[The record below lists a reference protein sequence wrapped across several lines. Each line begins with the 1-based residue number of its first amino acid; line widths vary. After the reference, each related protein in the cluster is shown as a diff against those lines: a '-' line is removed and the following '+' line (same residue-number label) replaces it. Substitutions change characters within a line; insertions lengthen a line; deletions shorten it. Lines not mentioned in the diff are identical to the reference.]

1 MVIRVGKAS
10 INGILKTYAD
20 GAKGK
25 LLALF
30 GSTDHLELAVN
41 SGRADSLLN
50 LDEAHELPAVAV
62 DRVPS

>member
-1 MVIRVGKAS
+1 MPMGQ
-10 INGILKTYAD
+10 
-20 GAKGK
+20 KGE

-41 SGRADSLLN
+41 SGRADTLLN

-62 DRVPS
+62 DRAPS